1 MIAARQQSAKDAE
14 PSGEDPEVTAAKA
27 AAEANRLAIFNSIRF
42 SGQPSPGQLKPEERN
57 GIDRSSNLGGGIG
70 ESRMAGPEKRTSLS
84 SVVSNAEAEAAAAAA
99 AAAIAA
105 AGTPGGPGGGFS
117 RDGPSPPVSIRR
129 PPSRGAMSFA
139 SSSDGEP
146 SAQVMPSVASEML
159 TLDNDDVAG
168 GGPVVAAL
176 QAAHARRKQSDR
188 SYFQKAEE
196 MYSLQ
201 VAVALRLIVGRGD
214 GGGDGMAPPQ
224 ANPNDCSGPVRS
236 LPRSQAEATAL
247 PLLVNGCLSSEGRIE
262 DSFYDIW
269 GMQPYVNG
277 CLSYED
283 RIEDG
288 FYDIWGMQPYVYSLC
303 VDSSHRG
310 RMPPLDSLRALHP
323 SEASFDVALI
333 NRTIDAELKD
343 LEDEAVNLAYAA
355 TELLWAS
362 FDVALINRTIDAEL
376 KDLEDEAVNLA
387 YAATELLWASFDVAL
402 INRTID
408 AELKDLEDEALLWAS
423 FDVALINRTIDAE
436 LKDLE
441 DEAVNLAYAAT
452 ELLWASFD
460 VALINRTIDAE
471 LKDLEDEAVNLA
483 YAATELLWASFDVAL
498 INRTIDAELKD
509 LEDEAVNLAYAATEL
524 LWASFDV
531 ALINRTIDAELKD
544 LEDEAVNL
552 AYAATEVQTLAQ
564 KLGVLVA
571 HHMGGAVN
579 SEPNELIP
587 RFRQRGWE
595 IKSYLKTIVLP
606 IGQPA
611 SCQGAHRSHNSHCE
625 RAGAVNSEPNELI
638 PRFRQ
643 RGWEIKSYLK
653 TIVLPIGQ
661 LPVGSAA
668 TAPCSSRCWRT
679 ALGMPCRI
687 QKGCKFCGMDDGAS
701 CLVLASDEREYV
713 VDLLQRPGTLLTI
726 EPSAESATSTATNA
740 TYIASPLRCP
750 EIKSLALTDPADGT
764 VPQWV
769 PDFRRQQQEQDAE
782 AMVGSRRI
790 YAGGPKDPRH
800 VAASPKG
807 ERRRKELKEVE
818 EEEDSEEEE
827 EKKPQKKAG
836 KKGGGEEDEGKKKAK
851 APKQEAAPP
860 ADDEAADAGVEFMDV
875 LMDGR
880 IMDIGEA
887 EIDWNDIEMG
897 ERVGAGSFGTV
908 YRAEWAGCDVAVKVL
923 INQDMQEEQLLEFK
937 REVVI
942 MRRLRHPNIVL
953 FMGAVTKPP
962 HLSILTEFLSR
973 GSLFRLLHRP
983 GAKETLKE
991 DRRIR
996 MAMDIARGINYLHHC
1011 TPMIVHRDLKTP
1023 NLLVDKNF
1031 TVKVCDFGLSRNK
1044 NSTFLSS
1051 KSGAGTP
1058 EWMAPEVL
1066 RNEPSNEK
1074 SDVYSFGVI
1083 LWELVTLLQPW
1094 DGMNPMQACRSSILL
1109 QPSPL
1114 PALTPLPPFPSSL
1127 SSTPGGG
1134 SSGVVGAV
1142 GFQNQRLTVPPD
1154 LDPALSTLILDCWH
1168 NHPRDHPKF
1177 DDIVVA
1183 LWRAWVDYTRK
1194 PHRLPPPSAHTL
1206 CTHPVSPFSCL
1217 PVTPRSVP
1225 SLTTSRDPKDR
1236 PKFDDIMVR
1245 LKPIA
1250 QRQRPGRM
1258 CAAVLLLVKEK
1269 ATKGDVL

>member
-1 MIAARQQSAKDAE
+1 
-14 PSGEDPEVTAAKA
+14 
-27 AAEANRLAIFNSIRF
+27 
-42 SGQPSPGQLKPEERN
+42 
-57 GIDRSSNLGGGIG
+57 
-70 ESRMAGPEKRTSLS
+70 
-84 SVVSNAEAEAAAAAA
+84 
-99 AAAIAA
+99 
-105 AGTPGGPGGGFS
+105 
-117 RDGPSPPVSIRR
+117 
-129 PPSRGAMSFA
+129 
-139 SSSDGEP
+139 
-146 SAQVMPSVASEML
+146 
-159 TLDNDDVAG
+159 
-168 GGPVVAAL
+168 
-176 QAAHARRKQSDR
+176 
-188 SYFQKAEE
+188 
-196 MYSLQ
+196 
-201 VAVALRLIVGRGD
+201 
-214 GGGDGMAPPQ
+214 
-224 ANPNDCSGPVRS
+224 
-236 LPRSQAEATAL
+236 
-247 PLLVNGCLSSEGRIE
+247 
-262 DSFYDIW
+262 
-269 GMQPYVNG
+269 VNG

-323 SEASFDVALI
+323 SEASFD
-333 NRTIDAELKD
+333 D

-355 TELLWAS
+355 TE
-362 FDVALINRTIDAEL
+362 
-376 KDLEDEAVNLA
+376 
-387 YAATELLWASFDVAL
+387 
-402 INRTID
+402 
-408 AELKDLEDEALLWAS
+408 LLWAS

-564 KLGVLVA
+564 KLGVLLLWASFDVA
-571 HHMGGAVN
+571 LIIRTIDAELKDLEDEAVN
-579 SEPNELIP
+579 TE
-587 RFRQRGWE
+587 
-595 IKSYLKTIVLP
+595 
-606 IGQPA
+606 
-611 SCQGAHRSHNSHCE
+611 
-625 RAGAVNSEPNELI
+625 AGAVNSEPNELI

-661 LPVGSAA
+661 LPVGICRHRALLFKVLA
-668 TAPCSSRCWRT
+668 DALGMPCRIQKRCKFYGMDDGRVQVLCHGRWRT
-679 ALGMPCRI
+679 CYFPDFPSPHPHKPSSLPRRSTNDQVLADALGMPCRI

-701 CLVLASDEREYV
+701 CLVLASDEEKGCKFCGMDDGASRALCLPVMRGEPVESGQVHCGTCREYVVDLLQHPGTLLTIEPSAGEYVVDLLQRPGTLLTIEPSAEEYV

-764 VPQWV
+764 VPHGC
-769 PDFRRQQQEQDAE
+769 RTSEGSSRSRNAE

-790 YAGGPKDPRH
+790 YAGGPRTRGTWLHRPR
-800 VAASPKG
+800 G

-827 EKKPQKKAG
+827 EKKAAEEGRDEGRRGGGRGEEEGECDEEDKKPQKKG
-836 KKGGGEEDEGKKKAK
+836 SREEEGKKKGRWVCFLGWRGEDEEER
-851 APKQEAAPP
+851 EAQAVGRGRGSGGRGEAGGVNAACMGESTEAGGGTP

-887 EIDWNDIEMG
+887 EIDLERHRDGG
-897 ERVGAGSFGTV
+897 EGGRRFLRYGVP
-908 YRAEWAGCDVAVKVL
+908 RRDVAVKVL

-1094 DGMNPMQACRSSILL
+1094 DGMNPMQ
-1109 QPSPL
+1109 
-1114 PALTPLPPFPSSL
+1114 
-1127 SSTPGGG
+1127 
-1134 SSGVVGAV
+1134 VVGAV

-1168 NHPRDHPKF
+1168 N
-1177 DDIVVA
+1177 
-1183 LWRAWVDYTRK
+1183 
-1194 PHRLPPPSAHTL
+1194 
-1206 CTHPVSPFSCL
+1206 
-1217 PVTPRSVP
+1217 
-1225 SLTTSRDPKDR
+1225 DPKDR

-1250 QRQRPGRM
+1250 QK
-1258 CAAVLLLVKEK
+1258 AAAGKNVCGG
-1269 ATKGDVL
+1269 APAG

>member
-1 MIAARQQSAKDAE
+1 MDLAMLQAMAAEMMAEDPALAAAMQDSPPAEKSKNGPSSLSRNRLAREREKAREKERPAPRSRGTSPLHVRIPNENAGGSEVVDSSPAPAPMFPGKAPSVEKRLPTPEKGGPRGTFADMIAARKAEKGGSGGGSAISEMIAARQQSAKDAE

-146 SAQVMPSVASEML
+146 SAQVMPWGGSPAPRLGGGAGAERGGGGFPVSAESPGGRSVASEML

-201 VAVALRLIVGRGD
+201 VAVALRLIED
-214 GGGDGMAPPQ
+214 AEMAEETEMAPPQ
-224 ANPNDCSGPVRS
+224 ANPNDMLWASP
-236 LPRSQAEATAL
+236 LMPRSQAEATAY
-247 PLLVNGCLSSEGRIE
+247 R
-262 DSFYDIW
+262 FW
-269 GMQPYVNG
+269 VNG

-355 TELLWAS
+355 TE
-362 FDVALINRTIDAEL
+362 
-376 KDLEDEAVNLA
+376 
-387 YAATELLWASFDVAL
+387 
-402 INRTID
+402 
-408 AELKDLEDEALLWAS
+408 
-423 FDVALINRTIDAE
+423 
-436 LKDLE
+436 
-441 DEAVNLAYAAT
+441 
-452 ELLWASFD
+452 
-460 VALINRTIDAE
+460 
-471 LKDLEDEAVNLA
+471 
-483 YAATELLWASFDVAL
+483 
-498 INRTIDAELKD
+498 
-509 LEDEAVNLAYAATEL
+509 
-524 LWASFDV
+524 
-531 ALINRTIDAELKD
+531 
-544 LEDEAVNL
+544 
-552 AYAATEVQTLAQ
+552 VQTLAQ

-606 IGQPA
+606 IGQ
-611 SCQGAHRSHNSHCE
+611 
-625 RAGAVNSEPNELI
+625 
-638 PRFRQ
+638 
-643 RGWEIKSYLK
+643 
-653 TIVLPIGQ
+653 
-661 LPVGSAA
+661 LPVGICRHRALLFKVLA
-668 TAPCSSRCWRT
+668 D

-1094 DGMNPMQACRSSILL
+1094 DGMNPMQ
-1109 QPSPL
+1109 
-1114 PALTPLPPFPSSL
+1114 
-1127 SSTPGGG
+1127 
-1134 SSGVVGAV
+1134 VVGAV

-1168 NHPRDHPKF
+1168 N
-1177 DDIVVA
+1177 
-1183 LWRAWVDYTRK
+1183 
-1194 PHRLPPPSAHTL
+1194 
-1206 CTHPVSPFSCL
+1206 
-1217 PVTPRSVP
+1217 
-1225 SLTTSRDPKDR
+1225 DPKDR

-1250 QRQRPGRM
+1250 QK
-1258 CAAVLLLVKEK
+1258 AAAGKNVCGG
-1269 ATKGDVL
+1269 APAG

>member
-1 MIAARQQSAKDAE
+1 MRGGSEVVDSSPAPAPMFPGKAPSVEKRLPTPEKGGPRGTFADMIAARKAEKGGSGGGSAISEMIAARQQSAKDAE

-27 AAEANRLAIFNSIRF
+27 AAEANRLAILTL
-42 SGQPSPGQLKPEERN
+42 SGFRA
-57 GIDRSSNLGGGIG
+57 
-70 ESRMAGPEKRTSLS
+70 SRVRAM
-84 SVVSNAEAEAAAAAA
+84 SNAEAEAAAAAA

-146 SAQVMPSVASEML
+146 SAQVMPWGGSPAPRLGGGAGAERGGGGFPVSAESPGGRSVASEML

-201 VAVALRLIVGRGD
+201 VAVALRLIED
-214 GGGDGMAPPQ
+214 AEMAEETEMAPPQ
-224 ANPNDCSGPVRS
+224 ANPNDMLWASP
-236 LPRSQAEATAL
+236 LMPRSQAEATAY
-247 PLLVNGCLSSEGRIE
+247 R
-262 DSFYDIW
+262 FW
-269 GMQPYVNG
+269 VNG

-355 TELLWAS
+355 TE
-362 FDVALINRTIDAEL
+362 
-376 KDLEDEAVNLA
+376 
-387 YAATELLWASFDVAL
+387 
-402 INRTID
+402 
-408 AELKDLEDEALLWAS
+408 
-423 FDVALINRTIDAE
+423 
-436 LKDLE
+436 
-441 DEAVNLAYAAT
+441 
-452 ELLWASFD
+452 
-460 VALINRTIDAE
+460 
-471 LKDLEDEAVNLA
+471 
-483 YAATELLWASFDVAL
+483 
-498 INRTIDAELKD
+498 
-509 LEDEAVNLAYAATEL
+509 
-524 LWASFDV
+524 
-531 ALINRTIDAELKD
+531 
-544 LEDEAVNL
+544 
-552 AYAATEVQTLAQ
+552 VQTLAQ

-606 IGQPA
+606 IGQ
-611 SCQGAHRSHNSHCE
+611 
-625 RAGAVNSEPNELI
+625 
-638 PRFRQ
+638 
-643 RGWEIKSYLK
+643 
-653 TIVLPIGQ
+653 
-661 LPVGSAA
+661 LPVGICRHRALLFKVLA
-668 TAPCSSRCWRT
+668 D

-973 GSLFRLLHRP
+973 GSLFLGGGIGRGDMGGEWEESAWADGMGGWHGLNLSGLWHSP
-983 GAKETLKE
+983 IKEG
-991 DRRIR
+991 
-996 MAMDIARGINYLHHC
+996 ARGINYLHHC

-1094 DGMNPMQACRSSILL
+1094 DGMNPMQ
-1109 QPSPL
+1109 
-1114 PALTPLPPFPSSL
+1114 
-1127 SSTPGGG
+1127 
-1134 SSGVVGAV
+1134 VVGAV

-1168 NHPRDHPKF
+1168 N
-1177 DDIVVA
+1177 
-1183 LWRAWVDYTRK
+1183 
-1194 PHRLPPPSAHTL
+1194 
-1206 CTHPVSPFSCL
+1206 
-1217 PVTPRSVP
+1217 
-1225 SLTTSRDPKDR
+1225 DPKDR

-1245 LKPIA
+1245 LK
-1250 QRQRPGRM
+1250 QSLKRQRPGRM

>member
-1 MIAARQQSAKDAE
+1 MFPGKAPSVEKRLPTPEKGGPRGTFADMIAARKAEKGGSGGGSAISEMIAARQQSAKDAE

-146 SAQVMPSVASEML
+146 SAQVMPWGGSPAPRLGGGAGAERGGGGFPVSAESPGGRSVASEML

-201 VAVALRLIVGRGD
+201 VAVALRLIED
-214 GGGDGMAPPQ
+214 AEMAEETEMAPPQ
-224 ANPNDCSGPVRS
+224 ANPNDMLWASP
-236 LPRSQAEATAL
+236 LMPRSQAEATAYRFW
-247 PLLVNGCLSSEGRIE
+247 VNGCLSSEDRIE

-269 GMQPYVNG
+269 GMQP
-277 CLSYED
+277 YED

-323 SEASFDVALI
+323 SE
-333 NRTIDAELKD
+333 
-343 LEDEAVNLAYAA
+343 
-355 TELLWAS
+355 
-362 FDVALINRTIDAEL
+362 
-376 KDLEDEAVNLA
+376 
-387 YAATELLWASFDVAL
+387 
-402 INRTID
+402 
-408 AELKDLEDEALLWAS
+408 
-423 FDVALINRTIDAE
+423 
-436 LKDLE
+436 
-441 DEAVNLAYAAT
+441 
-452 ELLWASFD
+452 
-460 VALINRTIDAE
+460 
-471 LKDLEDEAVNLA
+471 
-483 YAATELLWASFDVAL
+483 
-498 INRTIDAELKD
+498 
-509 LEDEAVNLAYAATEL
+509 
-524 LWASFDV
+524 ASFDV

-661 LPVGSAA
+661 LPVGICRHRALLFKVLA
-668 TAPCSSRCWRT
+668 DALGMPCRIQKRCKFYGMDDGGCKFCAMDDGAHVLAD

-701 CLVLASDEREYV
+701 CLVLASDEREYVVDLLQHPGTLLTIEPSAEEYV

-827 EKKPQKKAG
+827 EEKKPQKKAG
-836 KKGGGEEDEGKKKAK
+836 KKGGGEEDEGKKKVSGLFWVAWSKIDASWMAGLMDIGAKAEAPKQEAAAEDEATNAGAK

-1094 DGMNPMQACRSSILL
+1094 DGMNPMQ
-1109 QPSPL
+1109 
-1114 PALTPLPPFPSSL
+1114 
-1127 SSTPGGG
+1127 
-1134 SSGVVGAV
+1134 VVGAV

-1168 NHPRDHPKF
+1168 N
-1177 DDIVVA
+1177 
-1183 LWRAWVDYTRK
+1183 
-1194 PHRLPPPSAHTL
+1194 
-1206 CTHPVSPFSCL
+1206 
-1217 PVTPRSVP
+1217 
-1225 SLTTSRDPKDR
+1225 DPKDR

-1250 QRQRPGRM
+1250 QK
-1258 CAAVLLLVKEK
+1258 AAAGKNVCGG
-1269 ATKGDVL
+1269 APAG

>member
-1 MIAARQQSAKDAE
+1 MFPGKAPSVEKRLPTPEKGGPRGTFADMIAARKAEKGGSGGGSAISEMIAARQQSAKDAE

-146 SAQVMPSVASEML
+146 SAQVMPWGGSPAPRLGGGAGAERGGGGFPVSAESPGGRSVASEML

-201 VAVALRLIVGRGD
+201 VAVALRLIED
-214 GGGDGMAPPQ
+214 AEMAEETEMAPPQ
-224 ANPNDCSGPVRS
+224 ANPNDMLWASP
-236 LPRSQAEATAL
+236 LMPRSQAEATAY
-247 PLLVNGCLSSEGRIE
+247 R
-262 DSFYDIW
+262 FW
-269 GMQPYVNG
+269 VNG

-355 TELLWAS
+355 TE
-362 FDVALINRTIDAEL
+362 
-376 KDLEDEAVNLA
+376 
-387 YAATELLWASFDVAL
+387 
-402 INRTID
+402 
-408 AELKDLEDEALLWAS
+408 
-423 FDVALINRTIDAE
+423 
-436 LKDLE
+436 
-441 DEAVNLAYAAT
+441 
-452 ELLWASFD
+452 
-460 VALINRTIDAE
+460 
-471 LKDLEDEAVNLA
+471 
-483 YAATELLWASFDVAL
+483 
-498 INRTIDAELKD
+498 
-509 LEDEAVNLAYAATEL
+509 
-524 LWASFDV
+524 
-531 ALINRTIDAELKD
+531 
-544 LEDEAVNL
+544 
-552 AYAATEVQTLAQ
+552 VQTLAQ

-606 IGQPA
+606 IGQ
-611 SCQGAHRSHNSHCE
+611 
-625 RAGAVNSEPNELI
+625 
-638 PRFRQ
+638 
-643 RGWEIKSYLK
+643 
-653 TIVLPIGQ
+653 
-661 LPVGSAA
+661 LPVGICRHRALLFKVLA
-668 TAPCSSRCWRT
+668 D

-1094 DGMNPMQACRSSILL
+1094 DGMNPMQ
-1109 QPSPL
+1109 
-1114 PALTPLPPFPSSL
+1114 
-1127 SSTPGGG
+1127 
-1134 SSGVVGAV
+1134 VVGAV

-1168 NHPRDHPKF
+1168 N
-1177 DDIVVA
+1177 
-1183 LWRAWVDYTRK
+1183 
-1194 PHRLPPPSAHTL
+1194 
-1206 CTHPVSPFSCL
+1206 
-1217 PVTPRSVP
+1217 
-1225 SLTTSRDPKDR
+1225 DPKDR

-1250 QRQRPGRM
+1250 QK
-1258 CAAVLLLVKEK
+1258 AAAGKNVCGG
-1269 ATKGDVL
+1269 APAG